1 VGFRPVRDFLLV
13 ELVEVETAL
22 ASGIVLPESSRKG
35 NLRGRVVRVGEGRWN
50 ASANRFNGFS
60 CDVGDLVLFNEFA
73 GFELSVGGVEYRVLR
88 DVDVIG
94 VFEGE

>member
-60 CDVGDLVLFNEFA
+60 CDVGDLVLFNKFA

>member
-1 VGFRPVRDFLLV
+1 
-13 ELVEVETAL
+13 
-22 ASGIVLPESSRKG
+22 
-35 NLRGRVVRVGEGRWN
+35 VGEGRWN

-60 CDVGDLVLFNEFA
+60 CDVGDVVLFGEFA
-73 GFELSVGGVEYRVLR
+73 GFELSVDGRDFRVLR

>member
-1 VGFRPVRDFLLV
+1 MGFRPVRDFLLV
-13 ELVEVETAL
+13 ELLGAESV
-22 ASGIVLPESSRKG
+22 SSGGIVLPESSRRG

-60 CDVGDLVLFNEFA
+60 CDVGDVVLFNEFA
-73 GFELSVGGVEYRVLR
+73 GFELSVGGSDFRVIR

-94 VFEGE
+94 VFE